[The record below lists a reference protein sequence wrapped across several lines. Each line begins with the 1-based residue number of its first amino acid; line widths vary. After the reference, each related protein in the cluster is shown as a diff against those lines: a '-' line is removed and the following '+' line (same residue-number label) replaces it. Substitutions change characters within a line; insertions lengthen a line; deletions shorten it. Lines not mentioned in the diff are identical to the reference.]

1 MRLAI
6 QVVLAIAIVVLA
18 YLLFQS
24 IRTPWTEYE
33 GRLAREAAGRE
44 RMDDVRTALIEFRN
58 VNNAYPPSLDSL
70 VFFVKNDTAFVLPE
84 RDDDDPRIGEFT
96 PDSLTVSARGG
107 APFNYERVTSD
118 TTSIEIYW
126 LQDPGAPEDSIGS
139 RAQPPN
145 PALRNAA
152 SWLE

>member
-6 QVVLAIAIVVLA
+6 QVVLAIAIAVLA

-24 IRTPWTEYE
+24 IRTPWAEYQDRVAQE
-33 GRLAREAAGRE
+33 TMGRE

-58 VNNAYPPSLDSL
+58 VNDAYPPSLDSL
-70 VFFVKNDTAFVLPE
+70 VFFVKNDTAFALPE
-84 RDDDDPRIGEFT
+84 RDEDDVRMTEFNA
-96 PDSLTVSARGG
+96 DSLTLSARGG
-107 APFNYERVTSD
+107 ERLRYERVTSD

-126 LQDPGAPEDSIGS
+126 LQDPAAPGDSIGS